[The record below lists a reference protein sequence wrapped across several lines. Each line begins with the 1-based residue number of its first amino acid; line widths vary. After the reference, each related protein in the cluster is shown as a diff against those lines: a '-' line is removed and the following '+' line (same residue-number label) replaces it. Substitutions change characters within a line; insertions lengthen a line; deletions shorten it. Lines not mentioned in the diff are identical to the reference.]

1 MSLMMSFAVSPIFY
15 GAALACG
22 QSFEYE
28 TFVVASTSD
37 DIMINSKRP
46 MICFSVNAAKRRGR
60 RIVRVAFSRWVFM
73 FTAVQT

>member
-46 MICFSVNAAKRRGR
+46 MICFSVNSCQASGTKDSS
-60 RIVRVAFSRWVFM
+60 SRFFEVGLY
-73 FTAVQT
+73 VHSGPN